1 MMDLD
6 TMNARELREYARN
19 HGMSSITRL
28 HRATQLRA
36 AIRAYVSNDGSAVQA
51 EPEITNLW
59 AEVKPGSVM
68 LLGGKRFR
76 LAVVDPTTTDSPYAW
91 LTGLYVT
98 ANGKPARGSVEHL
111 HVGNGEREEFVHIDQ
126 VRVFI

>member
-6 TMNARELREYARN
+6 TMTARELREYAQN

-28 HRATQLRA
+28 HRATQLRD
-36 AIRAYVSNDGSAVQA
+36 AIRAYNSNVSDTHT
-51 EPEITNLW
+51 PITLDLW
-59 AEVKPGSVM
+59 ERVTPGSVI
-68 LLGGKRFR
+68 LVDGKRFR
-76 LAVVDPTTTDSPYAW
+76 LAMVDPTTTDSPYAW

-111 HVGNGEREEFVHIDQ
+111 HIGNGEREEFVHIDQ
-126 VRVFI
+126 VRVFV